1 MKTKSKH
8 EFEKIVWQDHFSN
21 YSFSKQTLSKVDK
34 IVSMSTRVTRD
45 ETDGG
50 NTNLVFDE

>member
-8 EFEKIVWQDHFSN
+8 EFEKIVWQYHFSN